1 MYYFLWQN
9 SVPPSD
15 LNVETLRSQTLL
27 MRFDEL
33 QAVLM
38 VRPCETRD
46 GGRRAGGRRVCER
59 MIDSVD
65 ATAGLRMR
73 ECARLG
79 LTFLR
84 DARIARSLF
93 VATRRELVR
102 VGKKRSVSATFDF
115 VTQEAQATLPYLGFR
130 TRAADLLL
138 RLLGGLSHLRA
149 SALDLA
155 SKDGHRL
162 ATK

>member
-1 MYYFLWQN
+1 
-9 SVPPSD
+9 
-15 LNVETLRSQTLL
+15 
-27 MRFDEL
+27 
-33 QAVLM
+33 
-38 VRPCETRD
+38 
-46 GGRRAGGRRVCER
+46 

-65 ATAGLRMR
+65 AIAGLRMR

-102 VGKKRSVSATFDF
+102 VGKKRFVSATFDF

-149 SALDLA
+149 SAGSRA
-155 SKDGHRL
+155 SEDDCI